1 MIVKLYTNLYK
12 KHLRALTDEEAAEWG
27 VVKIPD
33 KYAEGVKAAYD
44 AELEETA
51 AQTE

>member
-33 KYAEGVKAAYD
+33 KYADGVKAAL
-44 AELEETA
+44 AEEETE